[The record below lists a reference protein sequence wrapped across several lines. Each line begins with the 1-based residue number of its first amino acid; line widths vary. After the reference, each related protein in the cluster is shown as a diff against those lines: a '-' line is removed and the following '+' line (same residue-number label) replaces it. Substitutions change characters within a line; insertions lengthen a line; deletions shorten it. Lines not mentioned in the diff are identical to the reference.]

1 MGRPEVTGSF
11 SLTRAGAR
19 RAKPYAYRGC
29 GLDGIFLLNG
39 YETREH
45 DGEAHVVIKDIDG
58 LHLAIGRHLVLSR
71 KGLSPRELRFLRKTL
86 DLSQAELAEKLG
98 NTSQSIARW
107 EKGEVEIPGP
117 AEKFLRAYFLA
128 RNLSVPADLETLRVL
143 IVEGLEKLD
152 AADQSMRPVQFRLS
166 RRWVATKAA

>member
-1 MGRPEVTGSF
+1 MGRPEVTGNSA
-11 SLTRAGAR
+11 LARAGAR
-19 RAKPYAYRGC
+19 RAKPYPYRSC

-45 DGEAHVVIKDIDG
+45 DGEAHVVIKDLDG

-71 KGLSPRELRFLRKTL
+71 QELSPRELRFLRKTL

-107 EKGEVEIPGP
+107 EKGEVTIPGP
-117 AEKFLRAYFLA
+117 AEKLLRAYFLA
-128 RNLSVPADLETLRVL
+128 RILTAPVDLETLRRL
-143 IVEGLEKLD
+143 IVEGLEELD
-152 AADQSMRPVQFRLS
+152 AADEGTRPVKFRLT
-166 RRWVATKAA
+166 RHWAATRAA